1 MKQKILSLEIGEC
14 GEHNCGWF
22 QFWTISKQNCNDF
35 LCIVSLVCVIFL
47 YEQNLINYIDMIP
60 ERMFAFSIFK
70 DSSSLEGYK
79 FKFISRIL

>member
-1 MKQKILSLEIGEC
+1 MKNITVGGFSFGLFPNKIAMTFYVLL
-14 GEHNCGWF
+14 
-22 QFWTISKQNCNDF
+22 
-35 LCIVSLVCVIFL
+35 VSLVCIIFF